1 MAAIGSGWADG
12 AWTAAGWVTAAWLQ
26 PLELTYIQGMD
37 TDNFWRHRRILR
49 GARLDLPNKGMIEG
63 TLQDDGE
70 GYRLGDS
77 ERGFMGRRR
86 VPK

>member
-1 MAAIGSGWADG
+1 MALFADG
-12 AWTAAGWVTAAWLQ
+12 WVDGSWTAAGWASAAWEVGEGQ
-26 PLELTYIQGMD
+26 EQGLAASQ
-37 TDNFWRHRRILR
+37 FFRRRRILR
-49 GARLDLPNKGMIEG
+49 GDRLDLPNHGMIEG
-63 TLQDDGE
+63 TLEGDGD